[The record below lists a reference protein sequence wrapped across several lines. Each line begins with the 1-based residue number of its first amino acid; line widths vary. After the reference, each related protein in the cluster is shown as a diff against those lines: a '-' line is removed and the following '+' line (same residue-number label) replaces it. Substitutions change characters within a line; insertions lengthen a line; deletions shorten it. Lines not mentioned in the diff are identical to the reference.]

1 MLSEANL
8 DVGQQTVNAW
18 SALQTLNSIIEDL
31 HRSDYI
37 YAFCRRQ

>member
-1 MLSEANL
+1 
-8 DVGQQTVNAW
+8 
-18 SALQTLNSIIEDL
+18 LQTLNSIIEDL